1 VRILRGGSNAS
12 FLVAVS
18 QPKIDDSRSVTG
30 ILVVVIYSIP
40 IEWLIWEGSMSQKM
54 RWKTAGLCLIGWLT
68 VIIVCMTVV
77 TSVVMIVGMTAC
89 SDEPTTEYLS
99 EEEVGDLIFIK

>member
-1 VRILRGGSNAS
+1 MRILRGGSNAS

-54 RWKTAGLCLIGWLT
+54 RWKTD
-68 VIIVCMTVV
+68 
-77 TSVVMIVGMTAC
+77 
-89 SDEPTTEYLS
+89 SDCPPISRRELWQHPCGQVDVS
-99 EEEVGDLIFIK
+99 